1 MFRFFSEK
9 HWFIWSWLGSFII
22 LSSLWVQVE
31 IDVKINEWF
40 GVFYDMIQ
48 KALAEPN
55 AVSIEEY
62 FASLFSFITLA
73 GMYIAVYVAISFFT
87 AHFLFRWRT
96 AMVEWY
102 HSVYDKA
109 RKIEG
114 ASQRVQEDTIKFTRI
129 MEGLGTSLIES
140 IMILIQFIPIL
151 FGLSIGIPIFFFGDW
166 EYGLIVG
173 ALIWTIGGTVFLI
186 VLGLILRQVGVEYDL
201 QKQEAAY
208 RKILVI
214 AEDDGSVRPK
224 KIDELFDDVR
234 KIHFLSYIRYLYFN
248 IGRIAYLQANV
259 LSAYVFLAPAIVAGA
274 VTLGVMQQI
283 IRAFGR
289 VEGSMQYLLK
299 AWPTIIELAS
309 VYKRLREF
317 ESKIKQEEL
326 IDEIEVVITPGSRLV
341 GRKQNYFTKLAY
353 EELFLLGM
361 WRKGARFRTRLSKQI
376 FKVGDVLLLGVRDPD
391 EEDVSAKINLL
402 GLMPIRSRE
411 ISTLPSRSR
420 FLKALVFF
428 TTSILLAAL
437 NIINVLTAFLICVLG
452 FVGIKILKSNLYRHI
467 EWPIVIML
475 AAMIPI
481 GQALE
486 STGITAQI
494 ASGVVSFAGDLHV
507 FWILMI
513 ILIITML
520 ITDVINLSLIHI

>member
-1 MFRFFSEK
+1 MFRFFTEK
-9 HWFIWSWLGSFII
+9 NWFYWSWIGSFII

-73 GMYIAVYVAISFFT
+73 AMYIAVYVAISFFT
-87 AHFLFRWRT
+87 AHYLFRWRT
-96 AMVEWY
+96 SMVEWY

-129 MEGLGTSLIES
+129 MERLGTSLIES

-151 FGLSIGIPIFFFGDW
+151 FGLSVGIPIFFFGEW

-186 VLGLILRQVGVEYDL
+186 VLGLILRLVGIEYDL

-214 AEDDGSVRPK
+214 AEDDVNVRPK
-224 KIDELFDDVR
+224 TIDELFDDVR
-234 KIHFLSYIRYLYFN
+234 KIHFLSYLRYLYFN

-259 LSAYVFLAPAIVAGA
+259 LSAYVFLAPAIVAGV

-317 ESKIKQEEL
+317 E
-326 IDEIEVVITPGSRLV
+326 T
-341 GRKQNYFTKLAY
+341 
-353 EELFLLGM
+353 
-361 WRKGARFRTRLSKQI
+361 
-376 FKVGDVLLLGVRDPD
+376 
-391 EEDVSAKINLL
+391 KINQDD
-402 GLMPIRSRE
+402 
-411 ISTLPSRSR
+411 
-420 FLKALVFF
+420 LVDE
-428 TTSILLAAL
+428 
-437 NIINVLTAFLICVLG
+437 
-452 FVGIKILKSNLYRHI
+452 KI
-467 EWPIVIML
+467 
-475 AAMIPI
+475 
-481 GQALE
+481 
-486 STGITAQI
+486 
-494 ASGVVSFAGDLHV
+494 
-507 FWILMI
+507 
-513 ILIITML
+513 
-520 ITDVINLSLIHI
+520 

>member
-1 MFRFFSEK
+1 MFRFFTQK
-9 HWFIWSWLGSFII
+9 NWFLWSWLGSFII
-22 LSSLWVQVE
+22 LSSLWVQVV

-40 GVFYDMIQ
+40 GIFYDMIQ

-96 AMVEWY
+96 SMVEWY

-151 FGLSIGIPIFFFGDW
+151 FGLSFGIPIFFFGEW

-186 VLGLILRQVGVEYDL
+186 VLGLILRLVGVEYDL

-214 AEDDGSVRPK
+214 AEDNETVRPK
-224 KIDELFDDVR
+224 RIDELFDDVR
-234 KIHFLSYIRYLYFN
+234 KIHFLSYLRYLYFN

-259 LSAYVFLAPAIVAGA
+259 LSAYVFLAPAIVAGV

-299 AWPTIIELAS
+299 SWPTIIELAS

-317 ESKIKQEEL
+317 E
-326 IDEIEVVITPGSRLV
+326 D
-341 GRKQNYFTKLAY
+341 KL
-353 EELFLLGM
+353 
-361 WRKGARFRTRLSKQI
+361 KSSQ
-376 FKVGDVLLLGVRDPD
+376 
-391 EEDVSAKINLL
+391 EDV
-402 GLMPIRSRE
+402 
-411 ISTLPSRSR
+411 T
-420 FLKALVFF
+420 
-428 TTSILLAAL
+428 
-437 NIINVLTAFLICVLG
+437 
-452 FVGIKILKSNLYRHI
+452 I
-467 EWPIVIML
+467 E
-475 AAMIPI
+475 
-481 GQALE
+481 
-486 STGITAQI
+486 SK
-494 ASGVVSFAGDLHV
+494 
-507 FWILMI
+507 
-513 ILIITML
+513 
-520 ITDVINLSLIHI
+520 